1 MIFGGDCMKRRLIVL
16 FLLVSV
22 FFVAGTLCAADLKDV
37 YEDAQKNFK
46 RGNYELAAEQWTR
59 ILTPEP
65 TDTGGEM
72 IDLATVYFNRGITY
86 KKLLKWEAAA
96 DDFSMVVGLN
106 PNDAEAYYQRAGCY
120 ANLGLADKANADVL
134 KACTLD
140 DKYCT
145 EKMLEQKRGTH
156 KENWGH

>member
-1 MIFGGDCMKRRLIVL
+1 MKRRLIVL
-16 FLLVSV
+16 FLFVSA
-22 FFVAGTLCAADLKDV
+22 FLYAYAGTLCAADLKDV
-37 YEDAQKNFK
+37 YDDAQRNFK
-46 RGNYELAAEQWTR
+46 RGKYELAVQLWTR

-72 IDLATVYFNRGITY
+72 IDPATVYFNRGMTY
-86 KKLLKWEAAA
+86 KKLLMWEAAA

-106 PNDAEAYYQRAGCY
+106 PNDAEAFYQRGGCY

-134 KACTLD
+134 RACTLD

-145 EKMLEQKRGTH
+145 EKMLEQKRGKN